1 MSQSGVW
8 VMKSGCSLG
17 SCGRQ
22 RGVTLIELMIS
33 LVIGTLI
40 LAGVTYV
47 FFESRTS
54 YRYNETMSR
63 VQENG
68 RLGLDAI
75 AFDTRMAGFF
85 GCGKPDLIPINV
97 IANTPPVSAVG
108 GGIAVTGYSSD
119 DPEVAFVGESVAGS
133 EVLVIRRGSDRALN
147 LVGNLTTVNA
157 NIQVGSNPDNMVAG
171 DVLLVTDCSVGDL
184 FRATTVSSSSG
195 SITTVAHAESTN
207 SSNNLSKT
215 YGPDAQLMRFL
226 DIAFFLRDSGRD
238 TKDGRPIYS
247 LFRRVNGV
255 DEELV
260 DGVADLRFFF
270 ALDGDPTQFV
280 SAGAVGDWARVVAV
294 RVHLLASTQEEEL
307 TEPQPYRFADD
318 VGDDG
323 MSGGLVMPDDRVMRQ
338 EFTQVIALRNRL
350 Q

>member
-1 MSQSGVW
+1 MSHPGVFI
-8 VMKSGCSLG
+8 MQRERSLG
-17 SCGRQ
+17 TRSWQC
-22 RGVTLIELMIS
+22 GVTLIELMIS

-68 RLGLDAI
+68 RFGLDAI

-97 IANTPPVSAVG
+97 IANTPPVSAVDG
-108 GGIAVTGYSSD
+108 GVAVTGYSSD
-119 DPEVAFVGESVAGS
+119 DPEVAFIGDSVAGS

-147 LVGNLTTVNA
+147 LVGNLTAVNA

-195 SITTVAHAESTN
+195 SITTVAHASSTN
-207 SSNNLSKT
+207 ISNNLSKT

-238 TKDGRPIYS
+238 TKIGDPIYS

-255 DEELV
+255 DEEVV
-260 DGVADLRFFF
+260 DGVTDLRFFF
-270 ALDGDPTQFV
+270 ALDGDPTQFL
-280 SAGAVGDWARVVAV
+280 SAGAVSDWARVVAV

-307 TEPQPYRFADD
+307 TESQSYRFADD
-318 VGDDG
+318 IGDDG
-323 MSGGLVMPDDRVMRQ
+323 TSGGLITPDDRVMRQ